1 MPNCDIVRE
10 IALALPGAE
19 EQDHVG
25 RPSFRVKGK
34 IFSTLWPVENRAV
47 VKLSLDDQAAF
58 TAIDP
63 AIFFPVPGGWGRM
76 GMTFVQLD
84 DVDRDL
90 LEQAVIEAWRRVATK
105 RLRAAFDQKEPS
117 R

>member
-1 MPNCDIVRE
+1 MPNCDTVRE

-34 IFSTLWPVENRAV
+34 IFSTLWPVENRAM

-63 AIFFPVPGGWGRM
+63 AIFFPVHGGWGRM

-84 DVDRDL
+84 AVNRDL
-90 LEQAVIEAWRRVATK
+90 LEQALITAWRRIAPR
-105 RLRAAFDQKEPS
+105 RLLAAFDQKKQA